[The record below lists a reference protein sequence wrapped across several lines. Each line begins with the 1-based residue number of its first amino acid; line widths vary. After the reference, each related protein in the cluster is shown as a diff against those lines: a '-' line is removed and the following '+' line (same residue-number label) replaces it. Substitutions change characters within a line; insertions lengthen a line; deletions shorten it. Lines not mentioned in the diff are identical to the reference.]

1 MAELVAKNKKT
12 AAETRLLLQLKY
24 LTGLVVGPNERD
36 PTEQRLKRELS
47 ATRTSWG
54 SYDLA
59 HFGYLELLEAA
70 DEVIEQEAYCEHS
83 QTVHDIIEQVE
94 DLLDTLRPVV
104 VQIPQHQVA
113 TIEACLE
120 PAAEE
125 VLAFK
130 CKQELEELT
139 KELNSAALNMQAAAL
154 LIKEMNKLKPD
165 LADDDVRSE
174 AEMKVRTAEGENKAQ
189 PVNYMPR
196 PPEVKC
202 DEETLV
208 TNKLEETELTH
219 AKDESLRVLMRSTA
233 LKIDDV
239 LEDFT
244 CLEDLERSHVVFW
257 AELSRLDMAEDEER
271 NSGKKEEELK
281 YLSIRRFKRAAM
293 SKFARCVE
301 LLNEVKLS
309 ESDSKADAVVGSQ
322 QQKHEGVASTV
333 AEELM
338 LEEHSKEAEE
348 VKLSPKAEVAMTCS
362 MALQDV
368 MKAKEV
374 KMSTKSKPEVMM
386 TNSKTWLDDMKLE
399 EEERCVADLKIDK
412 EVDFKVKREK
422 LNMEAEANL
431 IHAAKDEAVEEV
443 ITLRLS
449 ERGDSKIGKD
459 EPEKEEHEAVDIM
472 IDKEDGSGNAEAAG
486 QDVN

>member
-1 MAELVAKNKKT
+1 MAELAAKNKKA
-12 AAETRLLLQLKY
+12 AAETRLLIQLKI
-24 LTGLVVGPNERD
+24 LRELVTGPAERR
-36 PTEQRLKRELS
+36 PTEQRLKRELA

-59 HFGYLELLEAA
+59 HFGYLELLETA

-83 QTVHDIIEQVE
+83 QTVHDVIEQAE
-94 DLLDTLRPVV
+94 DLLDTLRPAA
-104 VQIPQHQVA
+104 VQVPQHQVA

-165 LADDDVRSE
+165 LVDDDVRSE
-174 AEMKVRTAEGENKAQ
+174 AEMKVRTAEVGIKAQ

-208 TNKLEETELTH
+208 TNKLEETEPTH
-219 AKDESLRVLMRSTA
+219 AKKESLRVLMRSTA
-233 LKIDDV
+233 LKVDDV

-244 CLEDLERSHVVFW
+244 CLEDMERSRIVFW
-257 AELSRLDMAEDEER
+257 AELSRLDLAEEEER

-281 YLSIRRFKRAAM
+281 YLSIRQFKRAAM
-293 SKFARCVE
+293 AKFARCVE
-301 LLNEVKLS
+301 LLNEAKLS
-309 ESDSKADAVVGSQ
+309 EPEADLKADAVVESE
-322 QQKHEGVASTV
+322 QQKQEGVSSNV
-333 AEELM
+333 AKELM
-338 LEEHSKEAEE
+338 LEKHSAKAEE
-348 VKLSPKAEVAMTCS
+348 AKLSSQAEVAMICL
-362 MALQDV
+362 MALQDM

-386 TNSKTWLDDMKLE
+386 TCSKTWLDEMKLE
-399 EEERCVADLKIDK
+399 EEERDVADLKIDK
-412 EVDFKVKREK
+412 EVLDFMIKDEVFEE
-422 LNMEAEANL
+422 LNMAKL
-431 IHAAKDEAVEEV
+431 IRAAKDEAAEEV
-443 ITLRLS
+443 RKLRLS
-449 ERGDSKIGKD
+449 D
-459 EPEKEEHEAVDIM
+459 ESEKEEHEAVDIM